1 MAVSYEFDTRVR
13 SGVASAA
20 GARTYVVAL
29 LKLIRSDPQI
39 ECPHESMIRPGRHQA
54 PASNDDRSILPAAR
68 SCSTAQRALTLTI
81 SV

>member
-39 ECPHESMIRPGRHQA
+39 ECPHESMIRPGRHQG
-54 PASNDDRSILPAAR
+54 PAERRSAAR